1 MARNAGA
8 AGEDEP
14 VRRRRPSAEVRAA
27 ILTAAEDLFAE
38 RGFAGTSTKAIAE
51 RAQVSEALVF
61 TNFGTKAALFEAAVI
76 DRYEAFVAGFMAEVS
91 RSELEQHTTAFD
103 LVHGFVSAFAE
114 FLTENRSI
122 VLSYLDYYRLA
133 ADVTTGPA
141 ANFSLALVDLE
152 RLLERRGPEL
162 GLREADTRLAVRAI
176 ISMVLGLVLHEDLM
190 FVGIRRP
197 ARARLLREVTELV
210 IDGLAKR

>member
-1 MARNAGA
+1 MARNAVA
-8 AGEDEP
+8 TRDEEP

-27 ILTAAEDLFAE
+27 ILTAAEELFAE
-38 RGFAGTSTKAIAE
+38 RGFPGTSTKAIAE

-61 TNFGTKAALFEAAVI
+61 TNFGTKATLFEAAVM
-76 DRYEAFVAGFMAEVS
+76 DRYEAFVAEFMAEIS
-91 RSELEQHTTAFD
+91 RSELEQHATAFD
-103 LVHGFVSAFAE
+103 LVHGFVSAFAA

-133 ADVTTGPA
+133 ADVSAGPA
-141 ANFSLALVDLE
+141 VNFSLALVDLE
-152 RLLERRGPEL
+152 TLLERRGPEL
-162 GLREADTRLAVRAI
+162 GLRATDTRVAVRAI

-197 ARARLLREVTELV
+197 ARARLLREITELV
-210 IDGLAKR
+210 LSGLAER